1 MTKKEFEDTA
11 RATIENAM
19 AEYGGVAG
27 CFFVTASPKGQ
38 LNSFIGGS
46 MDRIADALATVGL
59 DEAQVATLL
68 RASIRRMNKLKI
80 DRMNDKIYPFK
91 AK

>member
-1 MTKKEFEDTA
+1 MTKKEFEDNA
-11 RATIENAM
+11 RATIENAL

-27 CFFVTASPKGQ
+27 CFFVTASAKGK
-38 LNSFIGGS
+38 LNTFIGGS
-46 MDRIADALATVGL
+46 MDKIADALATVGL

-80 DRMNDKIYPFK
+80 DRINDKIYPFK

>member
-1 MTKKEFEDTA
+1 MTRMEFEQSA
-11 RATIENAM
+11 RETIMNAL

-27 CFFVTASPKGQ
+27 CVFVCVSPKGRMNT
-38 LNSFIGGS
+38 LICGS
-46 MDRIADALATVGL
+46 PDKIADALASIGA
-59 DEAQVATLL
+59 DEAQFATLL

-80 DRMNDKIYPFK
+80 DRINDKIYPFK